1 MGGGGVG
8 GICPPIYLIQ
18 GQIFCKFSELDSF
31 LKWTNN
37 SVIHIKKKKKN
48 Y

>member
-1 MGGGGVG
+1 MGEGGLVEFVHQLTL
-8 GICPPIYLIQ
+8 YKDKL
-18 GQIFCKFSELDSF
+18 FVSFSELDSF

-37 SVIHIKKKKKN
+37 SVIHIKKKKN